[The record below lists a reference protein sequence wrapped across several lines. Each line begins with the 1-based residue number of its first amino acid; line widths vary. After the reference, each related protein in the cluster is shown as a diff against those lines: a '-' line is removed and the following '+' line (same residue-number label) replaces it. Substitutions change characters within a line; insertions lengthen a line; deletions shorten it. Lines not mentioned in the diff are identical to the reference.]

1 MTGILYKL
9 DLFEAKKFANS
20 LPSPLGRKWPSGR
33 MSSWFH
39 PFNFLAFSFR
49 KIPSP
54 TVYDGPPSPSWALW
68 YAQIFLLLC
77 KLEAFTE
84 LLKALQA
91 M

>member
-1 MTGILYKL
+1 MSGY
-9 DLFEAKKFANS
+9 DKFI
-20 LPSPLGRKWPSGR
+20 
-33 MSSWFH
+33 
-39 PFNFLAFSFR
+39 NFLAFSAQNN
-49 KIPSP
+49 PSP

-77 KLEAFTE
+77 ELEAFTE